1 MQAMKAQPSPSK
13 RGKSIMP
20 NAPARYLIDTNIW
33 SALIRRSRPALVE
46 RFGSLQFSQVF
57 LSPIVLGE
65 LQVGYYKGDRT
76 PKRRQVI
83 EHITS
88 NAQLLPL
95 DGGVSV
101 AYGQLRAELEQA
113 GTPIGPNDTWIAAEA
128 LHHKLILVTDNTR
141 EFERVKGLKLENWIV
156 P

>member
-1 MQAMKAQPSPSK
+1 MKAQPSPSK